1 MLGKKFEAP
10 ELRRIGSANTGFR
23 GAVPPVFRSISW
35 LPGSPAMGMVYRL
48 LLPTLVL
55 ALLLLAVAIVPSQAS
70 PSNDPSLRN
79 YAPGSIIIKT
89 KMRQLIYVRGKNDFV
104 TYKIAVGREGR
115 KWTGKTKISRK
126 VLDPAWAPPAAV
138 RRDNPKL
145 PAVVQPGPHNPLG
158 VAVLVLGS
166 GRYGI
171 HGTNRPETIG
181 TDASYGCFRMYNAD
195 ILGLFDQVEIGTVVY
210 VQR

>member
-1 MLGKKFEAP
+1 L
-10 ELRRIGSANTGFR
+10 
-23 GAVPPVFRSISW
+23 PV
-35 LPGSPAMGMVYRL
+35 LK
-48 LLPTLVL
+48 L
-55 ALLLLAVAIVPSQAS
+55 ALGIFLLTVAAIPVAAS

-79 YAPGSIIIKT
+79 YAPGSVIIRT

-115 KWTGKTKISRK
+115 KWTGKSKISRK
-126 VLDPAWAPPAAV
+126 VLDPAWAPPPAV

-181 TDASYGCFRMYNAD
+181 TDASYGCFRMRNSD
-195 ILGLFDQVEIGTVVY
+195 ILALFRQVEIGTVVY
-210 VQR
+210 VKR

>member
-1 MLGKKFEAP
+1 MPK
-10 ELRRIGSANTGFR
+10 
-23 GAVPPVFRSISW
+23 
-35 LPGSPAMGMVYRL
+35 
-48 LLPTLVL
+48 LVL
-55 ALLLLAVAIVPSQAS
+55 GIFLLTVAVIPSAAS
-70 PSNDPSLRN
+70 PSTDPSLRN
-79 YAPGSIIIKT
+79 YAPGSVIIRT

-126 VLDPAWAPPAAV
+126 VLDPAWAPPPAV

-145 PAVVQPGPHNPLG
+145 PAVVQPGPNNPLG
-158 VAVLVLGS
+158 VAVLVLGD

-181 TDASYGCFRMYNAD
+181 TDASYGCFRMRNSD
-195 ILGLFDQVEIGTVVY
+195 ILALFRQVDIGAAVY
-210 VQR
+210 VKR